1 MSTSNPPQFPAGD
14 YVEWGDYSAEEREE
28 LVAELEQA
36 PEIVKQSV
44 EGLDN
49 SQLDTKYKNWTI
61 RQIVHHVA
69 DSHVN
74 SYMRFKWTLAEETP
88 TIKAYEEADW
98 VALSD
103 SAAGA
108 VDPPLSMLRGLHEKW
123 VQVLESMT
131 ESEYARAFIHPQSGD
146 TVTLWEALNYYPW
159 HGRHHTG
166 QILWLREQ
174 NGW

>member
-1 MSTSNPPQFPAGD
+1 MNAPQNPAGPFEGVD
-14 YVEWGDYSAEEREE
+14 KFDESIKAKLIDEIREAPARLAEA
-28 LVAELEQA
+28 V
-36 PEIVKQSV
+36 S
-44 EGLDN
+44 GLTDE
-49 SQLDTKYKNWTI
+49 QLDTKYRNWTV

-98 VALSD
+98 VALAD
-103 SAAGA
+103 SASGA
-108 VDPPLSMLRGLHEKW
+108 VDPPLALLSGLHEKW

-131 ESEYARAFIHPQSGD
+131 ESQYARAFIHPQSGD
-146 TVTLWEALNYYPW
+146 SVTLWEALNYYPW
-159 HGRHHTG
+159 HGKHHTG